1 MADSLPQL
9 IEDRMRLL
17 DLLARDSFRLGEF
30 KLSSGGVS
38 DYYIDCRTTTLSAEG
53 GLLTARLFLDEL
65 RKMHPRPQAVG
76 GLTLGA
82 DPIVVGVAI
91 ESARTAEPLN
101 GFLVR
106 KSDKGHGTGRRI
118 EGSMQAGMRVAIVD
132 DVCTT
137 AASTI
142 QAIEVAWEAGLE
154 VVGVRCL
161 VEREEA
167 GGRNSLNNLWRAHRG
182 QACPFQTIFGAR
194 EIREA
199 HKELLRGGNSIA
211 EAPPLEPGS

>member
-1 MADSLPQL
+1 MEERLQ
-9 IEDRMRLL
+9 LL

-30 KLSSGGVS
+30 RLSSGGVS
-38 DYYIDCRTTTLSAEG
+38 DYYIDCRTTTLSPLG
-53 GLLTARLFLDEL
+53 GLLTAQLFLEEL
-65 RKMHPRPQAVG
+65 RQLETPVEAVG

-91 ESARTAEPLN
+91 ESARSGTPIT

-106 KSDKGHGTGRRI
+106 KAEKAHGTGKRI
-118 EGSMQAGMRVAIVD
+118 EGMVQPGMRVAIVD

-142 QAIEVAWEAGLE
+142 QAIEAAWTAELE
-154 VVGVRCL
+154 VTAVRCL

-167 GGRNSLNNLWRAHRG
+167 GGRTNLNQFWRAHRG
-182 QACPFQTIFGAR
+182 RPCPFQALFGAQEVR
-194 EIREA
+194 AA

-211 EAPPLEPGS
+211 EASRP